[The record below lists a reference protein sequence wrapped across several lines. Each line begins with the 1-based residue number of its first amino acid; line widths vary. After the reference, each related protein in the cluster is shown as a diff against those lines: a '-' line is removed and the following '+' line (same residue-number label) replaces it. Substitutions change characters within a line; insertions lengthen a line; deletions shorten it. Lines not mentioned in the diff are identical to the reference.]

1 MKTKKTCYLA
11 FLVMVSVLT
20 SIPLV
25 VSASSV
31 SRLNKTKATI
41 WVGESVKLKVLNN
54 SKSVHWQSSNQKVA
68 VVSDNGIVRGKG
80 AGKATISAKIGTKK
94 FNCTVNVKDK
104 KIKSIRAKSNFQKSN
119 TQISFVFSDNSVIK
133 KTVDYASWGLEDD
146 QIIDHYEFVD
156 LTGDGK
162 KELVVY
168 RSFPNNLTDLW
179 VLVNAFS
186 MEHGT
191 LKELSYEKEIPGL
204 QGQAYSGKI
213 VSLNQ
218 KGYPKYGLQL
228 ELYSKYIDGEKQ
240 GEMYVEHQYIIGY
253 QKKKWSIVSSF

>member
-11 FLVMVSVLT
+11 FLVMVSILT

-31 SRLNKTKATI
+31 SSLNKTKTTI

-94 FNCTVNVKDK
+94 YNCAVNVKDK

-133 KTVDYASWGLEDD
+133 KIVDYASWGLEDD
-146 QIIDHYEFVD
+146 QIVEHYELVD

-162 KELVVY
+162 KELVVSRCY
-168 RSFPNNLTDLW
+168 PNNVADTWL
-179 VLVNAFS
+179 LVDVFLMKDGN
-186 MEHGT
+186 
-191 LKELSYEKEIPGL
+191 LKELSYEADISELK
-204 QGQAYSGKI
+204 GQAYSGKV
-213 VSLNQ
+213 VSLNE
-218 KGYPKYGLQL
+218 KGYPRYGLEL
-228 ELYSKYIDGEKQ
+228 ECYSRYDDGAKRGQVYIEN
-240 GEMYVEHQYIIGY
+240 QYTIGY
-253 QKKKWSIVSSF
+253 KNNKWMIIRSL